1 MSPSAGP
8 VHQSSLYEVFQS
20 SGVGD
25 DGLCCTL
32 PWVCSEVF
40 DEFPGPAVASS
51 MSRASPDL
59 IKISVLLDSSS
70 ETMRCSPLNRYFLP
84 ALLVTVLAGCGQG
97 RDTARSSPGSTREVS
112 FVEEEA
118 CAGCHEQQFRDWA
131 GSHHDRAMEEATEE
145 SVLGDFNDVTF
156 THFNVTSRF
165 FQSDRKFIV
174 HTEGADGGM
183 RDFEIRYTFGVEPLQ
198 QYLIEFPGGRLQSL
212 GVAWD
217 KEGERWFHLYPDER
231 IPPEDPFHWTGRYQN
246 WNFMCAECHSTNLRK
261 NYDLESDTYD
271 TTWDGIDV
279 GCQSCHG
286 PGEGHVAWASDVD
299 AGDASAGRLGLIVD
313 YATNDARFL
322 VESCAPCHSRRH
334 QVSTEDRPGE
344 PFLDHFMPETLREG
358 LYHADGQ
365 ILDEVY
371 VYGSFLQSR
380 MYDEGVRCTD
390 CHNPHS
396 LELRDLGNAVCEQ
409 CHHLDPPRDR
419 FATLTA
425 KDYDSPE
432 HHFHPA
438 GGEGAQCVNCHMPER
453 TYMVVDPRRDH
464 SFRIPRP
471 DLSLK
476 LGTPNACNMCHTDET
491 PEWADAALTRWFGP
505 ERQQQPHY
513 GETIATGRRSEPG
526 AAPRLIELAGDAE
539 QPTIVRATAL
549 QLLRSYPA
557 AGVPAVVEAVHDDD
571 ALVRATAVSELESLP
586 PEERVQTASPLLRDP
601 VRAVRI
607 QAARVLAPASTE
619 LIGEDRQA
627 FDAALSEYE
636 ALQMSLADT
645 APAHLNLGV
654 IHAATGRQEP
664 AVRDYEAAV
673 SIDPG
678 FLPARLNLATLL
690 NEMGRNPDAE
700 HVLREAI
707 ERHPREGE
715 PHYSLGLLLAEMDRL
730 EDAAVSLGRAAAL
743 LPERARVRYNYGL
756 ALQQLGRRQTA
767 EFELR
772 QAYRIAPRDP
782 AFVQVLAIFYAQ
794 DGRWS
799 EALRYGEELLEL
811 VPDED
816 GPRQF
821 VERIRGEMA
830 RSPG

>member
-1 MSPSAGP
+1 MQ
-8 VHQSSLYEVFQS
+8 H
-20 SGVGD
+20 
-25 DGLCCTL
+25 
-32 PWVCSEVF
+32 
-40 DEFPGPAVASS
+40 
-51 MSRASPDL
+51 SR
-59 IKISVLLDSSS
+59 
-70 ETMRCSPLNRYFLP
+70 LNRYFLP
-84 ALLVTVLAGCGQG
+84 TLLVAVLAGCGRD
-97 RDTARSSPGSTREVS
+97 RDTDRSTTDSTRGVLS
-112 FVEEEA
+112 VEEET
-118 CAGCHEQQFRDWA
+118 CAGCHEQQFLEWA
-131 GSHHDRAMEEATEE
+131 ESHHDRSMEEATEE
-145 SVLGDFNDVTF
+145 SVLGDFDDATF
-156 THFNVTSRF
+156 THFDVTSRF
-165 FQSDRKFIV
+165 FRNDGKFFV
-174 HTEGADGGM
+174 NTEGPGGSM
-183 RDFEIRYTFGVEPLQ
+183 RDFEIRYTFGIEPLQ

-217 KEGERWFHLYPDER
+217 TQRERWFHLYPDER

-261 NYDLESDTYD
+261 NYDIETDTYD
-271 TTWDGIDV
+271 TKWDRIDV

-286 PGEGHVAWASDVD
+286 PGEAHVAWASEVD
-299 AGDASAGRLGLIVD
+299 RPDATTHGAGLIAD
-313 YATNDARFL
+313 FATNDARYQ

-334 QVSTEDRPGE
+334 QVSAEDRAGE
-344 PFLDHFMPETLREG
+344 RFLDHFMPETLRED

-365 ILDEVY
+365 ILEEVY

-380 MYDEGVRCTD
+380 MYEEGIRCTD

-396 LELRDLGNAVCEQ
+396 LELRVVGNAVCEQ
-409 CHHLDPPRDR
+409 CHHLDAPRDR
-419 FATLTA
+419 FPTLTP
-425 KDYDSPE
+425 KNYNSSE

-438 GGEGAQCVNCHMPER
+438 EGDGARCVNCHMPER

-476 LGTPNACNMCHTDET
+476 LGTPNACNMCHTDEAA
-491 PEWADAALTRWFGP
+491 EWADAAVARWYGT
-505 ERQQQPHY
+505 ERRQEPHY
-513 GETIATGRRSEPG
+513 GETIAAGRRREPD
-526 AAPRLIELAGDAE
+526 AAARLIELSGDAE

-549 QLLRSYPA
+549 ELLRSYPT

-571 ALVRATAVSELESLP
+571 PLVRATAVSELESLP
-586 PEERVQTASPLLRDP
+586 PEERIQTASPLLRDP

-607 QAARVLAPASTE
+607 QAVRVLAAASTE
-619 LIGEDRQA
+619 LSGEHRQA

-636 ALQMSLADT
+636 LLQSSLADM

-654 IHAATGRQEP
+654 IHAATGRQEQ

-690 NEMGRNPDAE
+690 NDMGRNPDAE
-700 HVLREAI
+700 RVLREATA
-707 ERHPREGE
+707 RHPGEGE

-767 EFELR
+767 EFELQ
-772 QAYRIAPRDP
+772 QAYRIDSRDP
-782 AFVQVLAIFYAQ
+782 AFAQALAIFYAQ

-799 EALRYGEELLEL
+799 EALPYGEELLEL
-811 VPDED
+811 VPGED
-816 GPRQF
+816 GPRRF
-821 VERIRGEMA
+821 VEQIRAEMA
-830 RSPG
+830 RNPG